1 MFYFLPQD
9 PQPDLALWILWIIPV
24 FKGVF
29 GVVLGIDAIFAEYVK
44 DAIWDGVGFPLDK
57 DIFIVAGIYYL

>member
-1 MFYFLPQD
+1 M
-9 PQPDLALWILWIIPV
+9 PV
-24 FKGVF
+24 FKGIF
-29 GVVLGIDAIFAEYVK
+29 WVVLGIDARFAEYVK